1 VKARFWP
8 VNANETWELVV
19 GDRPICTTPCER
31 WVDPAMPYAL
41 KHDPGVFQK
50 NQFVD
55 LPDLRKYAALERM
68 DVRVIPR
75 ATGEFVVGILATS
88 LGGMSLATGVVLTSV
103 GCGKGGALCTAG
115 LITMP
120 IGAAVAAPGIWMI
133 VDSGGEIH
141 VTPSGQASIG
151 PSSINADSAR

>member
-1 VKARFWP
+1 
-8 VNANETWELVV
+8 
-19 GDRPICTTPCER
+19 
-31 WVDPAMPYAL
+31 
-41 KHDPGVFQK
+41 
-50 NQFVD
+50 
-55 LPDLRKYAALERM
+55 M

-120 IGAAVAAPGIWMI
+120 IGAVVAAPGIWMI
-133 VDSGGEIH
+133 VDSAGEIH
-141 VTPSGQASIG
+141 VTPSGQGGVGTA
-151 PSSINADSAR
+151 PSHAEPAYR